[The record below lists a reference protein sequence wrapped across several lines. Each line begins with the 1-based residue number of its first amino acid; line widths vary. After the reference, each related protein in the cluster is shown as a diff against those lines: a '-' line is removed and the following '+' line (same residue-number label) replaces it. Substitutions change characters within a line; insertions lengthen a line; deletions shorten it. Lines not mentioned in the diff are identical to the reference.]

1 MIFKKVVEVISDEL
15 IIRQNEIS
23 ATTRLREDLNVDS
36 LDVVE
41 LITDFE
47 HIFKVTI
54 SDEEAASLKTVGDIV
69 NLLESYQ
76 R

>member
-41 LITDFE
+41 LITDLE

-54 SDEEAASLKTVGDIV
+54 SDEEAAALRTVGDIV